1 MWYVYFYI
9 DPTDNC
15 IFYIGK
21 GHGTRSVSHLSRAK
35 LWIKQGKP
43 SKYGSLN
50 IHLMRKI
57 SQLWDQN
64 LEPIVEIFE
73 TFEIEEDAYSKE
85 IEQITNYRS
94 DKLCN
99 ISNGGEGLRP
109 TKETIE
115 KIQISRNLWLN
126 SDAGILWRQNIS
138 ESRKGKNNP
147 QYGKVEDEEHKQ
159 KRMKNLLAKERW
171 NKGLKNDPR
180 CKGTPKGGLSWN
192 AKKCRVTHVITGQQ
206 VEADSRQKLFQK
218 LKTMNISLSGSSIAR
233 ALVSSKITKNWRV
246 EYV

>member
-1 MWYVYFYI
+1 MWYVYFYR

-115 KIQISRNLWLN
+115 KI
-126 SDAGILWRQNIS
+126 
-138 ESRKGKNNP
+138 
-147 QYGKVEDEEHKQ
+147 
-159 KRMKNLLAKERW
+159 
-171 NKGLKNDPR
+171 
-180 CKGTPKGGLSWN
+180 
-192 AKKCRVTHVITGQQ
+192 
-206 VEADSRQKLFQK
+206 
-218 LKTMNISLSGSSIAR
+218 
-233 ALVSSKITKNWRV
+233 
-246 EYV
+246 